1 MTRHTLPVQRLE
13 ELGQAHQPPLY
24 YMIAAIATLP
34 VDLSDITGAFK
45 SNPLFMWGGQGGN
58 EINAAIHI
66 SDETFPFQGQALA
79 LHLVR
84 GVSLL
89 MGMITVMLTIA
100 IGWEIFPDRLLIGL
114 MAGALVAFNPQFLF
128 ISGAANNDNL
138 LAMAATGAWWQTLR
152 ILKRRE
158 QWRQWV
164 YVGVWIAVAILTKLS
179 GLVIGAVL
187 GLILLISAIQRRSL
201 RFFIQSALAITLPV
215 VLITGWWFIRNQML
229 YGDPLGWTMFQK
241 VFKAVLRDS
250 PLQLG
255 ELRHFFSTQFRSFWG
270 VFGWMNVWAP
280 SWFYKGALM
289 LCLLGLLGLGFLAVK
304 HRFNKLSGFQREA
317 LIILSLAIL
326 AQETFMLKS
335 ITRFDAS
342 WYQGRYLFPVIGPL
356 MIFLSLGLLSLLPKR
371 LTIPIVSGFVLV
383 LIGIAVF
390 MPFNVI
396 KPAYQIVP
404 LPKWSLWFVP
414 NKTEFTFGDMFEL
427 KGYKVRLNM
436 DDPQVSLTLY
446 WQAVK
451 RPDFNYSVFAH
462 LINES
467 NQLVAQKDHAPGEDR
482 GYPPMAWWPGDII
495 ADEHVIKIP
504 HELPPGTY
512 RFRVGVYNWATGE
525 QLPVSLKGKPI
536 GNFVILDQTFHR

>member
-1 MTRHTLPVQRLE
+1 
-13 ELGQAHQPPLY
+13 
-24 YMIAAIATLP
+24 
-34 VDLSDITGAFK
+34 
-45 SNPLFMWGGQGGN
+45 
-58 EINAAIHI
+58 
-66 SDETFPFQGQALA
+66 
-79 LHLVR
+79 
-84 GVSLL
+84 
-89 MGMITVMLTIA
+89 
-100 IGWEIFPDRLLIGL
+100 
-114 MAGALVAFNPQFLF
+114 
-128 ISGAANNDNL
+128 
-138 LAMAATGAWWQTLR
+138 
-152 ILKRRE
+152 
-158 QWRQWV
+158 
-164 YVGVWIAVAILTKLS
+164 
-179 GLVIGAVL
+179 
-187 GLILLISAIQRRSL
+187 
-201 RFFIQSALAITLPV
+201 
-215 VLITGWWFIRNQML
+215 
-229 YGDPLGWTMFQK
+229 
-241 VFKAVLRDS
+241 
-250 PLQLG
+250 
-255 ELRHFFSTQFRSFWG
+255 
-270 VFGWMNVWAP
+270 
-280 SWFYKGALM
+280 
-289 LCLLGLLGLGFLAVK
+289 
-304 HRFNKLSGFQREA
+304 
-317 LIILSLAIL
+317 
-326 AQETFMLKS
+326 
-335 ITRFDAS
+335 
-342 WYQGRYLFPVIGPL
+342 